1 MKIFEL
7 QTNLTSYAYP
17 IIKIITSLAIIVIS
31 IERDHIYRISNRW
44 LDAVVTLICLVL
56 TLASAMCIYI
66 SVFELPYV
74 HENRK
79 KADVDPS
86 KAKQLSIETVLKIVS
101 ENDIVEIEVYTDNKT
116 IKIGAS
122 ADCKY
127 SSSVFEDKLYYIE
140 KSEYK
145 TIEQFTEALTELF
158 PSKSVPV
165 LKIDDLPPT

>member
-1 MKIFEL
+1 MKIFEP

-17 IIKIITSLAIIVIS
+17 ITKILTCLATIVIS
-31 IERDHIYRISNRW
+31 IERDHIYRIQNTW
-44 LDAVVTLICLVL
+44 LNVIVTLICLVL
-56 TLASAMCIYI
+56 TLAGAMCIYI
-66 SVFELPYV
+66 SAGELFYV

-86 KAKQLSIETVLKIVS
+86 KAKQLSIETIEKIVS
-101 ENDIVEIEVYTDNKT
+101 ENDIVEIEVYTGNKT

-127 SSSVFEDKLYYIE
+127 SSSVFEDKLYYIA
-140 KSEYK
+140 KTEYQ
-145 TIEQFTEALTELF
+145 TIEQFTEALAELF
-158 PSKSVPV
+158 PQKSVPV